1 MAYTKFQEQAIYQ
14 AIQDLA
20 EWLVPHV
27 GKWNKWLR
35 PTLGQQTLECVLNIL
50 RAATTAYAS
59 PRGKK
64 LPYLER
70 ASAEL
75 DCLRLLLNISVTL
88 RMTSRAQ
95 FEYAAKLVAS
105 LGAQLGGWLSQ
116 VRQGEGG

>member
-35 PTLGQQTLECVLNIL
+35 PTLGHQTLECVLNIL
-50 RAATTAYAS
+50 RTATTAYAS

-75 DCLRLLLNISVTL
+75 DSLRSWFAHLSHANTYSLRTSLRNEAKSTL
-88 RMTSRAQ
+88 M
-95 FEYAAKLVAS
+95 EY
-105 LGAQLGGWLSQ
+105 LS
-116 VRQGEGG
+116 